1 MTELTSKNLYD
12 YLSKNN
18 AKQRK
23 IERMLEVFDAD
34 QVKIEELLMAGESW
48 GIFIY
53 DAEDGWRTQ
62 DFAKID
68 SKKFFDFVYQGV
80 VPTSTPK
87 KEASKKAESAKK
99 TVETKKTAEEPTEE
113 VAEKATDKATERPA
127 VKSAK
132 KEAPKQIRKITE
144 TPKNLATATVEEKIV
159 QKPFTLRGLYSVILK
174 HSDEGLPEA
183 KIYEYFKVQEEDLR
197 FVLDYLEYK
206 GFFRHDTMSKWF
218 AVPDLAKDPM
228 LMKTLVG
235 LRNSAILNREFKKK
249 AIRSSGK

>member
-87 KEASKKAESAKK
+87 NVEKKAEPAKK
-99 TVETKKTAEEPTEE
+99 TVEAKKTAEKPTEK
-113 VAEKATDKATERPA
+113 VAEKAADKAAERPV
-127 VKSAK
+127 VKSTK

-144 TPKNLATATVEEKIV
+144 TPKNLATATVEEKII
-159 QKPFTLRGLYSVILK
+159 QKPFTLRGLYSLILK
-174 HSDEGLPEA
+174 HSDEGLAEA

-249 AIRSSGK
+249 AIRSNGK

>member
-87 KEASKKAESAKK
+87 KEASKKATEKP
-99 TVETKKTAEEPTEE
+99 AEKIEK
-113 VAEKATDKATERPA
+113 VAEKPIEKPVAKGTEKP
-127 VKSAK
+127 VK
-132 KEAPKQIRKITE
+132 KEAPKHIRKITE
-144 TPKNLATATVEEKIV
+144 TPKNLATATVEEKII

-174 HSDEGLPEA
+174 HSDEGMPEA

>member
-87 KEASKKAESAKK
+87 NAEKKAEPAKK
-99 TVETKKTAEEPTEE
+99 TVETKKTTEKSTKE
-113 VAEKATDKATERPA
+113 VTEKATDKAAERPA
-127 VKSAK
+127 ARSAK

-174 HSDEGLPEA
+174 HSDEGMPEA

>member
-87 KEASKKAESAKK
+87 NVEKKAEPAKK
-99 TVETKKTAEEPTEE
+99 TVEAKKTAEKPTEE
-113 VAEKATDKATERPA
+113 VTEKATDKAAERPA

>member
-87 KEASKKAESAKK
+87 KEASKKATEKP
-99 TVETKKTAEEPTEE
+99 AEKIEK
-113 VAEKATDKATERPA
+113 VAEKPIEKPVAKGTEKP
-127 VKSAK
+127 VK

-183 KIYEYFKVQEEDLR
+183 KVYEYFKVQEEDLR

-218 AVPDLAKDPM
+218 AVPDLAKDPT

>member
-87 KEASKKAESAKK
+87 REASKKATEKP
-99 TVETKKTAEEPTEE
+99 AEKIEK
-113 VAEKATDKATERPA
+113 VAEKPIKKPVAKGTEKPT
-127 VKSAK
+127 K

-144 TPKNLATATVEEKIV
+144 TPKNLATATVEEKII

>member
-87 KEASKKAESAKK
+87 KEASKKATEKP
-99 TVETKKTAEEPTEE
+99 AEKIEK
-113 VAEKATDKATERPA
+113 VAEKPIKKPVAKGTEKPT
-127 VKSAK
+127 K

-144 TPKNLATATVEEKIV
+144 TPKNLATATVEEKII

>member
-87 KEASKKAESAKK
+87 KEASKKATEKP
-99 TVETKKTAEEPTEE
+99 AEKIEK
-113 VAEKATDKATERPA
+113 VAEKPIEKPVAKGTEKP
-127 VKSAK
+127 VK

-144 TPKNLATATVEEKIV
+144 TPKNLATATVEEKII
-159 QKPFTLRGLYSVILK
+159 QKPFTLRGLYSLILK
-174 HSDEGLPEA
+174 HSDEGLAEA

-249 AIRSSGK
+249 AIRSNGK

>member
-87 KEASKKAESAKK
+87 NVEKKTEPAKK
-99 TVETKKTAEEPTEE
+99 TVEAKKTAKKPTEE
-113 VAEKATDKATERPA
+113 VAEKATDKVAEGPA
-127 VKSAK
+127 VKSVK

-144 TPKNLATATVEEKIV
+144 TPKNLATATVEEKII
-159 QKPFTLRGLYSVILK
+159 QKPFTLRGLYSLILK
-174 HSDEGLPEA
+174 HSDEGLAEA

>member
-87 KEASKKAESAKK
+87 KEASKKATEKP
-99 TVETKKTAEEPTEE
+99 AEKIEK
-113 VAEKATDKATERPA
+113 VAEKPIEKPVAKGTEKP
-127 VKSAK
+127 VK

-144 TPKNLATATVEEKIV
+144 TPKNLATATVEEKII

-174 HSDEGLPEA
+174 HNDEGLPEA

-218 AVPDLAKDPM
+218 AVPDLAKEPM

>member
-53 DAEDGWRTQ
+53 DAEDGWCTQ

-87 KEASKKAESAKK
+87 KEASKKATEKP
-99 TVETKKTAEEPTEE
+99 AEKIEK
-113 VAEKATDKATERPA
+113 VAEKPIEKPVAKGTEKP
-127 VKSAK
+127 VK

-144 TPKNLATATVEEKIV
+144 TPKNLATATVEEKII

-249 AIRSSGK
+249 AIRSNGK

>member
-87 KEASKKAESAKK
+87 NVEKKAEPAKK
-99 TVETKKTAEEPTEE
+99 TIETKKTAEKSTEE
-113 VAEKATDKATERPA
+113 VAVKATDKTAERPIA
-127 VKSAK
+127 KSVK

-144 TPKNLATATVEEKIV
+144 TPKNLATATVEEKII

>member
-87 KEASKKAESAKK
+87 NGEKKAESAKK
-99 TVETKKTAEEPTEE
+99 TVETKKTTEKPTEE
-113 VAEKATDKATERPA
+113 VAKKATDKAAEKPA
-127 VKSAK
+127 VKSVK

-144 TPKNLATATVEEKIV
+144 TPKNLATATVEEKII

>member
-53 DAEDGWRTQ
+53 DAEDGWCTQ

-87 KEASKKAESAKK
+87 KEASKKATEKP
-99 TVETKKTAEEPTEE
+99 AEKIEK
-113 VAEKATDKATERPA
+113 VAEKPIEKPVAKGTEKP
-127 VKSAK
+127 VK

-144 TPKNLATATVEEKIV
+144 TPKNLATATVEEKII
-159 QKPFTLRGLYSVILK
+159 QKPFSLRGLYSVILK

-249 AIRSSGK
+249 AIRSNGK

>member
-87 KEASKKAESAKK
+87 KEASKKATEKP
-99 TVETKKTAEEPTEE
+99 AEKIEE
-113 VAEKATDKATERPA
+113 VAEKPIEKPVAKGTEKP
-127 VKSAK
+127 VK

-144 TPKNLATATVEEKIV
+144 TPKNLATATVEEKII
-159 QKPFTLRGLYSVILK
+159 QKPFTLRGLYSLILK

-249 AIRSSGK
+249 AIRSNGK

>member
-87 KEASKKAESAKK
+87 KEASKKATEKP
-99 TVETKKTAEEPTEE
+99 AEKIEK
-113 VAEKATDKATERPA
+113 VAEKPIEKPVAKGTEKP
-127 VKSAK
+127 VK

-144 TPKNLATATVEEKIV
+144 TPKNLATATVEEKII

-183 KIYEYFKVQEEDLR
+183 KIYEYFKVEEEDLR

>member
-80 VPTSTPK
+80 VPTSSPK
-87 KEASKKAESAKK
+87 NDEKKTEPAKK
-99 TVETKKTAEEPTEE
+99 TVETKKTAEKPTEE
-113 VAEKATDKATERPA
+113 VAEKATDKAAEKPA
-127 VKSAK
+127 VKSVK

-249 AIRSSGK
+249 AIRSNGK

>member
-87 KEASKKAESAKK
+87 KEASKTATEKPAEKIEK
-99 TVETKKTAEEPTEE
+99 
-113 VAEKATDKATERPA
+113 VAEKPIEKPVAKGTEKP
-127 VKSAK
+127 VK

-249 AIRSSGK
+249 AIRSNGK

>member
-87 KEASKKAESAKK
+87 NVEKKAEPAKK
-99 TVETKKTAEEPTEE
+99 TVEAKKNAEKPTEE
-113 VAEKATDKATERPA
+113 VAEKATDKAAERPA
-127 VKSAK
+127 VKSVK

-218 AVPDLAKDPM
+218 AVPDLAKDPI
-228 LMKTLVG
+228 LTKTLVG

-249 AIRSSGK
+249 AIRSNGK

>member
-34 QVKIEELLMAGESW
+34 QVKIEELLMAVESW

-87 KEASKKAESAKK
+87 KEASKKTTEKPAEKIEK
-99 TVETKKTAEEPTEE
+99 
-113 VAEKATDKATERPA
+113 VAEKPIEKPVAKGTEKP
-127 VKSAK
+127 VK

-144 TPKNLATATVEEKIV
+144 TPKNLATATVEEKII

>member
-87 KEASKKAESAKK
+87 NIEKKAEPAKK
-99 TVETKKTAEEPTEE
+99 TVETKKTAEKPTEE
-113 VAEKATDKATERPA
+113 VAEKATNKAAERPTA
-127 VKSAK
+127 KPAK

-144 TPKNLATATVEEKIV
+144 TPKNLATATVEEKII

-228 LMKTLVG
+228 LTKTLVG

-249 AIRSSGK
+249 AIRSNGK

>member
-87 KEASKKAESAKK
+87 NVEKKAEPAKK
-99 TVETKKTAEEPTEE
+99 TVETKKTTEKPTEE
-113 VAEKATDKATERPA
+113 VAKKATDKAAERPA
-127 VKSAK
+127 VKSVK

-144 TPKNLATATVEEKIV
+144 TPKNLATATVEEKII

>member
-87 KEASKKAESAKK
+87 KEASKKATEKP
-99 TVETKKTAEEPTEE
+99 AEKIEK
-113 VAEKATDKATERPA
+113 VAEKPIEKPVAKGTEKP
-127 VKSAK
+127 VK

-144 TPKNLATATVEEKIV
+144 TPKNLATATVEEKII

>member
-34 QVKIEELLMAGESW
+34 QVKIEEFLMAGESW

-87 KEASKKAESAKK
+87 KEAPK
-99 TVETKKTAEEPTEE
+99 
-113 VAEKATDKATERPA
+113 KATEKPA
-127 VKSAK
+127 EKIEKAAEKPIEKPVAKGAEKPVK
-132 KEAPKQIRKITE
+132 KEAPKQIRKVTE
-144 TPKNLATATVEEKIV
+144 TPKNLATATVEEKII
-159 QKPFTLRGLYSVILK
+159 QKPFTLRGLYSLILK

>member
-87 KEASKKAESAKK
+87 KEASKKTTEKPAEKIEK
-99 TVETKKTAEEPTEE
+99 
-113 VAEKATDKATERPA
+113 VAEKPIEKPVAKGTEKP
-127 VKSAK
+127 VK

-144 TPKNLATATVEEKIV
+144 TPKNLATATVEEKII
-159 QKPFTLRGLYSVILK
+159 QKPFTLRGLYSLILK

-249 AIRSSGK
+249 AIRSNGK

>member
-87 KEASKKAESAKK
+87 NVEKKAEPAKK
-99 TVETKKTAEEPTEE
+99 TVEAKKTAEKPTEE
-113 VAEKATDKATERPA
+113 VAEKAADRAAERPA
-127 VKSAK
+127 VKSVK

-144 TPKNLATATVEEKIV
+144 TPKNLATATVEEKII

-174 HSDEGLPEA
+174 HSDEGLAEA

-249 AIRSSGK
+249 AIRSNGK

>member
-87 KEASKKAESAKK
+87 KEASKKATEKP
-99 TVETKKTAEEPTEE
+99 AEKIEK
-113 VAEKATDKATERPA
+113 VAEKPIEKPVAKGTEKP
-127 VKSAK
+127 VK

-144 TPKNLATATVEEKIV
+144 TPKNLATATVEEKII

-249 AIRSSGK
+249 AIRSSVK

>member
-87 KEASKKAESAKK
+87 KEASKKTTEKPAEKIEK
-99 TVETKKTAEEPTEE
+99 
-113 VAEKATDKATERPA
+113 VAEKPIEKPVAKGTEKP
-127 VKSAK
+127 VK

-144 TPKNLATATVEEKIV
+144 TPKNLATATVEEKII

-218 AVPDLAKDPM
+218 AVPDLAKDPT

-235 LRNSAILNREFKKK
+235 LRNSAILSREFKKK

>member
-87 KEASKKAESAKK
+87 NVEKKAEPAKK
-99 TVETKKTAEEPTEE
+99 TVETKKTAEKPTKE
-113 VAEKATDKATERPA
+113 VAVKATDKTAERPIA
-127 VKSAK
+127 KSVK
-132 KEAPKQIRKITE
+132 KEASKQIRKITE
-144 TPKNLATATVEEKIV
+144 TPKNLATATVEEKII

>member
-87 KEASKKAESAKK
+87 KEEPKKATEKP
-99 TVETKKTAEEPTEE
+99 AEKIEK
-113 VAEKATDKATERPA
+113 VAEKPIEKPVAKGAEKP
-127 VKSAK
+127 VK

>member
-87 KEASKKAESAKK
+87 KEASKKTTEKPAEKIEK
-99 TVETKKTAEEPTEE
+99 
-113 VAEKATDKATERPA
+113 VAEKPIEKPVAKGTEKP
-127 VKSAK
+127 VK

-144 TPKNLATATVEEKIV
+144 TPKNLATATVEEKII

-174 HSDEGLPEA
+174 HSDKGLPEA

>member
-23 IERMLEVFDAD
+23 IERMLEFFDAD

-48 GIFIY
+48 GIFTY

-68 SKKFFDFVYQGV
+68 SKKFFDFVYQGI
-80 VPTSTPK
+80 VPTSTPRND
-87 KEASKKAESAKK
+87 EKKAEPAKK
-99 TVETKKTAEEPTEE
+99 TVETKKTAEKPTEE
-113 VAEKATDKATERPA
+113 VAEKATDKAAEKPA

-132 KEAPKQIRKITE
+132 KEAPKQIRKVTE
-144 TPKNLATATVEEKIV
+144 TPKNLATATVEEKII

-218 AVPDLAKDPM
+218 AAPDLAKDPM

>member
-80 VPTSTPK
+80 VPTSTLK
-87 KEASKKAESAKK
+87 NAKKKAEPAKK
-99 TVETKKTAEEPTEE
+99 TVETKKTAEKPTEK
-113 VAEKATDKATERPA
+113 VAEKAADKAAERPV
-127 VKSAK
+127 VKSTK

-144 TPKNLATATVEEKIV
+144 TPKNLATATVEEKII

-249 AIRSSGK
+249 AIRSNGK

>member
-87 KEASKKAESAKK
+87 KEASKKATEKP
-99 TVETKKTAEEPTEE
+99 AEKIEK
-113 VAEKATDKATERPA
+113 VAEKPIEKPVAKGTEKP
-127 VKSAK
+127 VK

-144 TPKNLATATVEEKIV
+144 TPKNLATATVEEKII
-159 QKPFTLRGLYSVILK
+159 QKPFTLRGLYSVILR

>member
-87 KEASKKAESAKK
+87 KEASKKTTEKPAEKIEK
-99 TVETKKTAEEPTEE
+99 
-113 VAEKATDKATERPA
+113 VAEKPIEKPVAKGTEKP
-127 VKSAK
+127 VK

-144 TPKNLATATVEEKIV
+144 TPKNLATATVEEKII

-174 HSDEGLPEA
+174 HNDEGLPEA

>member
-87 KEASKKAESAKK
+87 KEASKKATEKP
-99 TVETKKTAEEPTEE
+99 AEKIEK
-113 VAEKATDKATERPA
+113 VAEKPIEKPVAKGTEKP
-127 VKSAK
+127 VK

-144 TPKNLATATVEEKIV
+144 TPKNLATATVEEKII

-174 HSDEGLPEA
+174 HNDEGLPEA

-206 GFFRHDTMSKWF
+206 GFFRHDTTSKWF

>member
-87 KEASKKAESAKK
+87 NVEKKAESAKK
-99 TVETKKTAEEPTEE
+99 TVETKKTTEKPAEE
-113 VAEKATDKATERPA
+113 VAKKVTDKAAERPA
-127 VKSAK
+127 VKSVK

-144 TPKNLATATVEEKIV
+144 TPKNLATATVEEKII

-249 AIRSSGK
+249 AIRSNGK

>member
-87 KEASKKAESAKK
+87 NVEKKAEPAKK
-99 TVETKKTAEEPTEE
+99 TVETKKTTEKPTEE
-113 VAEKATDKATERPA
+113 VAEKATDKATEKPA

-144 TPKNLATATVEEKIV
+144 TPKNLATATVEEKII

-249 AIRSSGK
+249 AIRSNGK

>member
-87 KEASKKAESAKK
+87 NVEKKAEPAKK
-99 TVETKKTAEEPTEE
+99 TVETKKTAEKPTED
-113 VAEKATDKATERPA
+113 AEKAADKAAERPV
-127 VKSAK
+127 VKPTK

-144 TPKNLATATVEEKIV
+144 TPKNLATATVEEKII

-206 GFFRHDTMSKWF
+206 GFFRHDTTSKWF

-249 AIRSSGK
+249 AIRSNGK

>member
-87 KEASKKAESAKK
+87 KEASKKATEKP
-99 TVETKKTAEEPTEE
+99 AEKIEK
-113 VAEKATDKATERPA
+113 VAEKPIEKPVAKGTEKP
-127 VKSAK
+127 VK

-144 TPKNLATATVEEKIV
+144 TPKNLATATVEEKII
-159 QKPFTLRGLYSVILK
+159 QKPFTLRGLYGVILK